1 MGKETVSER
10 MDRLRRTSAL
20 QEAFSDGP
28 LHEGGEVKGYD
39 IGQFTVRI
47 VGDRPLIPHRWSIK

>member
-10 MDRLRRTSAL
+10 IDRLRRTSAL

-28 LHEGGEVKGYD
+28 LCEGGETKGCD

-47 VGDRPLIPHRWSIK
+47 VGDRPLVTHKWSTY